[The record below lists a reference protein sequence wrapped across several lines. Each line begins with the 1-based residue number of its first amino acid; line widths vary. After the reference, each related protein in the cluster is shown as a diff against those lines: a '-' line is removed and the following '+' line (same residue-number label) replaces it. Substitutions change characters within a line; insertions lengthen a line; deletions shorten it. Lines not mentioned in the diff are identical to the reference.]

1 MNLSLIWLNLI
12 FNNDYSSI
20 INLLNFFDNKK
31 DIINIA
37 LSNWKE
43 LDLSEE
49 ILSKIVSQKFK
60 DTAKDIIE
68 FCTRNSIK
76 IVNIFD
82 TTYPKNLTFIQNSP
96 TILYYMG
103 ELLPQDECSIS
114 VVGSRNCTQYGILA
128 TEKIVSDL
136 AKNNITIISGMARG
150 IDATAHYAALN
161 NNCRTIAVLGSGVN
175 VIYPQCNKELY
186 RKIINNGAVIS
197 EFMPNTKPYSWNFPT
212 RNRLI
217 SGMSFGTLVV
227 EATTKSGTMIT
238 ANWAGD
244 QGKNVYAIP
253 GNIFSEQ
260 SKGTNKLISE
270 GAKIV
275 NTATDI
281 LEDLHSII
289 KYELNSIESPK
300 LSEEEKIVFELISH
314 TPVSIYELSLKSFLP
329 IAKLNS
335 ILTILELNGY
345 IKKLAGDNFI
355 RDSKYIVL

>member
-12 FNNDYSSI
+12 FNNNYSTI
-20 INLLNFFDNKK
+20 INLLNFLDLKS
-31 DIINIA
+31 NIME
-37 LSNWKE
+37 LPITNWKQYE
-43 LDLSEE
+43 LSSE
-49 ILSKIVSQKFK
+49 ILEKISSQKFK
-60 DTAKDIIE
+60 DMANNILG
-68 FCTRNSIK
+68 FCNKNNIK

-82 TTYPKNLTFIQNSP
+82 EIYPKNLIQIQNPP
-96 TILYYMG
+96 TLLYYRG
-103 ELLPQDECSIS
+103 QLLPEDECSIS
-114 VVGSRNCTQYGILA
+114 VVGSRSCTQYGILA

-136 AKNNITIISGMARG
+136 SKNNVTIISGMARG
-150 IDATAHYAALN
+150 IDAIAHYAALN
-161 NNCRTIAVLGSGVN
+161 SNYRTIAVLGSGVN

-186 RKIINNGAVIS
+186 YKIVNNGAIIS
-197 EFMPNTKPYSWNFPT
+197 EFLPNTKPYSWNFPT

-227 EATTKSGTMIT
+227 EATIKSGTMIT

-281 LEDLHSII
+281 LEDLHTII
-289 KYELNSIESPK
+289 KYELNSIKSPK
-300 LSEEEKIVFELISH
+300 LNKEEKLVFELISH
-314 TPVSIYELSLKSFLP
+314 TPISIYEISARSSLP
-329 IAKLNS
+329 IAKLNP
-335 ILTILELNGY
+335 ILTILEINGY